1 MSYVGIISLAFYIWV
16 KPAICHIL
24 YMYCGSGLQDIRYA
38 RLSYEWPVTG
48 NSMGHIMTKSAAEKV
63 GGVIGVIV
71 SDGECNVEETD
82 SNRNRG

>member
-1 MSYVGIISLAFYIWV
+1 
-16 KPAICHIL
+16 
-24 YMYCGSGLQDIRYA
+24 
-38 RLSYEWPVTG
+38 
-48 NSMGHIMTKSAAEKV
+48 MGHIMTKSAAEKV